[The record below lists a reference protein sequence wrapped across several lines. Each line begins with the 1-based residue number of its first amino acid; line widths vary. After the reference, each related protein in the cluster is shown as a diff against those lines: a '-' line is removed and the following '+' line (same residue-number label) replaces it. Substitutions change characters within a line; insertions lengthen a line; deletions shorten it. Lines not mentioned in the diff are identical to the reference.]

1 VRSGET
7 VPGCF
12 TYSMSLLELREI
24 QKSFHGTRVLSGVSL
39 DLRAGE
45 VHALVGANGAGK
57 STFIKILSGA
67 YLRDAG
73 EILLDG
79 QPVVIHSPQDAL
91 RLGIGVIY
99 QEFNL
104 VPELSVAENILVGQ
118 EPVRRLGGL
127 IPVISRGSIMAEA
140 RRHLER
146 LGFPLRAEQPV
157 KSLTTG
163 EKQLVEIAK
172 ALHRNARVLVL
183 DEPTAALSGG
193 EIRRLFGIVAQ
204 LQERG
209 IGIIYISHHLG
220 EVFEISDRV
229 TVLRDGRNV
238 ATWERGAFS
247 ETELVQAMIGRKVE
261 SGERPETSLGETVLS
276 TNALTGSV
284 FRNVSLEVRRGEILA
299 LTGAA
304 GAGQTEL
311 CWALYGAV
319 PVRSG
324 TLHLQGKP
332 VRWRSLREAA
342 RAGILLSPGDRKAYG
357 IIPQLD
363 VSTNFTFTDLTRWS
377 GSGMLRRSRVRK
389 SAEAL
394 IAKYGVRCTGPEQE
408 IASLSGGNQQKVV
421 VGRVAERNA
430 SIYLFDEPT
439 RGVDIGARE
448 DIYALIHALAAG
460 GAGVIVATPD
470 IQEALRLG
478 DRVAVMRQGEVV
490 YEEPI
495 ARATEPAIL
504 AAIVGGSE

>member
-1 VRSGET
+1 M
-7 VPGCF
+7 P
-12 TYSMSLLELREI
+12 LLELRNI
-24 QKSFHGTRVLSGVSL
+24 QKAFHGTRVLSGVNL
-39 DLRAGE
+39 DVRPGE

-57 STFIKILSGA
+57 STLIKILSGA
-67 YLRDAG
+67 YVRDDG
-73 EILLDG
+73 EIILDG
-79 QPVVIHSPQDAL
+79 KTAGIHSPQDAL

-104 VPELSVAENILVGQ
+104 VPELTVAENILVGQ
-118 EPVRRLGGL
+118 EPVRRFGGL
-127 IPVISRGSIMAEA
+127 LPLISRGSILAEA
-140 RRHLER
+140 RRHLEG
-146 LGFPLRAEQPV
+146 LGFPLQAEQPV

-172 ALHRNARVLVL
+172 ALYRNARLLVL

-193 EIRRLFGIVAQ
+193 EIRRLFEIVAR
-204 LQERG
+204 LQQRG

-229 TVLRDGRNV
+229 TVLRDGRNIS
-238 ATWERGAFS
+238 TWERGAFS
-247 ETELVQAMIGRKVE
+247 EAELVQAMIGRKVE
-261 SGERPETSLGETVLS
+261 AGERPETVLGEEVLA
-276 TNALTGSV
+276 TEGLTGSV
-284 FRNVSLEVRRGEILA
+284 FRNVSLKVRRGEILA

-324 TLHLQGKP
+324 TLRLKGNA
-332 VRWRSLREAA
+332 VRWRSLREAV

-363 VSTNFTFTDLTRWS
+363 VSANFTFTDLARWS
-377 GSGMLRRSRVRK
+377 GAGPLRRGRLRK

-394 IAKYGVRCTGPEQE
+394 IAKYGVRCSGPEQE

-448 DIYALIHALAAG
+448 DIYALIHALAVG

-478 DRVAVMRQGEVV
+478 DRVAVMRQGEIV
-490 YEEPI
+490 YEKPI
-495 ARATEPAIL
+495 AQAMEPAIL